1 MAAVLVV
8 HFLMGLLLELLD
20 FVLIPHLG
28 TPAAVLVADYHHP
41 QFHMMV
47 GLLEL
52 S

>member
-1 MAAVLVV
+1 MVAVLVV
-8 HFLMGLLLELLD
+8 LVLLGLLLELLD

-28 TPAAVLVADYHHP
+28 TLAAVLVADYHP